1 MVLSI
6 RPEDDGG
13 FFCSAQNPAGT
24 ARANF
29 TVRVVE
35 SFEESGSAGTS
46 GGLKESTE
54 SNNPEED
61 EMFKVGKS
69 VLRFSVRKRYGGT
82 CFILKIFYYGKEKN
96 RMQFCI
102 TRIEKICCKKFQ
114 KFKCQYQESQF
125 ILARKY

>member
-54 SNNPEED
+54 SNNPEEY
-61 EMFKVGKS
+61 EMFKVG
-69 VLRFSVRKRYGGT
+69 
-82 CFILKIFYYGKEKN
+82 
-96 RMQFCI
+96 
-102 TRIEKICCKKFQ
+102 
-114 KFKCQYQESQF
+114 
-125 ILARKY
+125 

>member
-1 MVLSI
+1 MHTVYEFQCITYVPKESFYFFFFQLISELVVLSI

-61 EMFKVGKS
+61 EMFKVG
-69 VLRFSVRKRYGGT
+69 
-82 CFILKIFYYGKEKN
+82 
-96 RMQFCI
+96 
-102 TRIEKICCKKFQ
+102 
-114 KFKCQYQESQF
+114 
-125 ILARKY
+125 

>member
-1 MVLSI
+1 MSI

-46 GGLKESTE
+46 GGLQENTE
-54 SNNPEED
+54 IYNPEQD
-61 EMFKVGKS
+61 DMFKVSIKYY
-69 VLRFSVRKRYGGT
+69 LKGG
-82 CFILKIFYYGKEKN
+82 IPP
-96 RMQFCI
+96 
-102 TRIEKICCKKFQ
+102 
-114 KFKCQYQESQF
+114 
-125 ILARKY
+125 RKYYTTVSKL